1 MINESHMLVVDVMDS
16 LLVNMPV
23 ELEAYKL
30 F

>member
-16 LLVNMPV
+16 LLVNMAV